1 MAELVVTESVTLDGV
16 MQAPGRPDEDTR
28 DGFTAGGWGVPYS
41 DPAAMELAG
50 KGMANTAAMLFGR
63 RTYQDFHGFWPN
75 QADGNPFTA
84 MLNETPK
91 YVVSRS
97 LTDPPWQNSTVL
109 RSTDEVAAL
118 KERLTGGITV
128 LGSGE
133 LVASL
138 GALVDRYVLL
148 IHPLALGR
156 GRRLALPAGR
166 FDLTDS
172 VTTGTGVIIAT
183 YVRTTP

>member
-41 DPAAMELAG
+41 DPVAMEQAG
-50 KGMANTAAMLFGR
+50 KGMADTTALLFGR
-63 RTYQDFHGFWPN
+63 RTYLDFHGFWPRRT
-75 QADGNPFTA
+75 DGNPFTA
-84 MLNETPK
+84 MLDETPK
-91 YVVSRS
+91 YVLSRT
-97 LTDPPWQNSTVL
+97 LTDLPWRNSTRLTSVG
-109 RSTDEVAAL
+109 EVAAL
-118 KERLTGGITV
+118 KERLTGTIAV

-138 GALVDRYVLL
+138 GALVDRYTVLT
-148 IHPLALGR
+148 HPLSLGQ
-156 GRRLALPAGR
+156 GRRLRLPRGA
-166 FDLTDS
+166 FELTGS

>member
-28 DGFTAGGWGVPYS
+28 DGFTAGGWAVPYM
-41 DPAAMELAG
+41 DPVAMEQAA
-50 KGMANTAAMLFGR
+50 KGMANTTAMLFGR
-63 RTYQDFHGFWPN
+63 RTYLDFHGFWPK
-75 QADGNPFTA
+75 QTDGNPFTT

-91 YVVSRS
+91 YVASRT
-97 LTDPPWQNSTVL
+97 LTDLPWQNSTVL
-109 RSTDEVAAL
+109 RSADEVAAL
-118 KERLTGGITV
+118 RKRLTGDIAV

-138 GALVDRYVLL
+138 GTLVDRYTLL
-148 IHPLALGR
+148 IHPLALGH
-156 GRRLALPAGR
+156 GRRLRLPAGG
-166 FDLTDS
+166 FELTGS